1 MKNCLCSSF
10 LSLRA
15 FASYV
20 ENAGGC
26 NYIQDIVCDATNMQV
41 IKAYANDPKYKKAL
55 DCLVNRCGLVE
66 GIDFAAINEEH

>member
-26 NYIQDIVCDATNMQV
+26 KYIQDIVCDATNMQV

-55 DCLVNRCGLVE
+55 DCLVNRCDLVE